1 MTGDA
6 SLKIDGFPKVS
17 YYRSVGNTQNMNE
30 PGLWQSVT
38 DGLEFFESGPIA
50 QQLSRS
56 FLTDSGDFIDL
67 ISKISTT

>member
-17 YYRSVGNTQNMNE
+17 YYRSVGKTWNMNE

-50 QQLSRS
+50 
-56 FLTDSGDFIDL
+56 
-67 ISKISTT
+67 